1 MFKELINLVN
11 NIDYD
16 KTSVVRIKNTLAL
29 AEIEVSGP
37 MVESL
42 KDVKGIEI
50 LNNYHLMKFD
60 GYDNLF

>member
-29 AEIEVSGP
+29 AEIEVSSP